1 MEYSITKSKRNNLIL
16 CASYIIIYYVYNGL
30 SVLLTYIMRELDPI
44 ENEFINVL
52 FLISSIYLYVVLIDY
67 FRKTQLR
74 TLEIV
79 TIVFLISEAGIQM
92 IKLVNAFKFV
102 IPDLLTNF
110 LGILAAINIVVWIVL
125 VLRLKTG
132 SYPALVSLRRY
143 AFGIIAGFVLG
154 VIIATVLIFNR
165 LTGYFSL
172 VFLPF
177 AIPYIFIMDFAL
189 KLEIKEDNSENK
201 QKF

>member
-1 MEYSITKSKRNNLIL
+1 M

-125 VLRLKTG
+125 VLRLKSG

-177 AIPYIFIMDFAL
+177 AIPYFFIIDFAL
-189 KLEIKEDNSENK
+189 KLEIKEDNSENR